1 MTDVVRVDFSQ
12 TRSIV
17 EDLERLEDSIQ
28 DTKYLLNAFSIKKN
42 LTRTLY
48 FYVGSM
54 MLDNCLRNFEILWNI
69 YVVTMDC
76 DSLSKFLA
84 LLDRTAHFF
93 EINDIFFIENK
104 EYIFE
109 KVDKLFFKTIK
120 FDLVK
125 QIKDIVGGEK
135 FLLTWVMECEFFRI

>member
-1 MTDVVRVDFSQ
+1 MNTQHNMKFKKLMSDVVRVDFSQ

-17 EDLERLEDSIQ
+17 EDLERLSSSI
-28 DTKYLLNAFSIKKN
+28 DNTKHLLNAFSIKTK
-42 LTRTLY
+42 LTRSLY
-48 FYVGSM
+48 FYVGSL

-76 DSLSKFLA
+76 DSLSQYLA
-84 LLDRTAHFF
+84 LLDSVARFF
-93 EINDIFFIENK
+93 ELNDNK

-109 KVDKLFFKTIK
+109 KVNKLFFKTIK

-125 QIKDIVGGEK
+125 QIQNLVGNQD
-135 FLLTWVMECEFFRI
+135 